1 MIDYDKI
8 SIWDGAPIENVVSP
22 DEEPKRDPN
31 NSYDAVN
38 AQVRHTH
45 RKYSQQTELYFDDP
59 SMNHKSEA
67 WQIIPDEHQ
76 VRTKNNDGTVQ
87 ETNYNIVS
95 PSDEGGPMQGEIRDW
110 IEERIKWHT
119 GSDNILHLRS
129 WWSILNKN
137 VAVPRHS
144 HTYQTKKRTVSGIVW
159 AKGDICPLYVQR
171 PQDSEP
177 DLINNVP
184 GRCVIFSN
192 NTNHWTEP
200 YPHKTTRAGISF
212 DYMIQDQ
219 NVCECDET
227 QMCNRCMH
235 LTKNLHKLGVKN
247 IFSGGSTTVK
257 YEMETEIVEGSGPG
271 DTSHPI
277 TKLVKREFNAPLEKD
292 GVYFRSPPKE
302 YK

>member
-8 SIWDGAPIENVVSP
+8 SIWDGAPIENIVSP

-67 WQIIPDEHQ
+67 WQMNPDEQ
-76 VRTKNNDGTVQ
+76 QKGFFEKKFSRKDGFVQ
-87 ETNYNIVS
+87 ETDYNIVA
-95 PSDEGGPMQGEIRDW
+95 PSDEGGPLQGEIREW
-110 IEERIKWHT
+110 IENRIKWHT

-129 WWSILNKN
+129 WWSILNKD
-137 VAVPRHS
+137 VAVQRHS

-159 AKGDICPLYVQR
+159 AKGDICPLNVQR

-177 DLINNVP
+177 ELINNVP

-212 DYMIQDQ
+212 DYMIQNQDI
-219 NVCECDET
+219 CECNET

-271 DTSHPI
+271 DTSHPTTI
-277 TKLVKREFNAPLEKD
+277 R
-292 GVYFRSPPKE
+292 PPKE

>member
-8 SIWDGAPIENVVSP
+8 SIWDGAPIENIISP
-22 DEEPKRDPN
+22 DEEPKRDPS

-38 AQVRHTH
+38 AQVRHTHKKLLESVDAKVRHTH

-67 WQIIPDEHQ
+67 WQLSPDLVEYG
-76 VRTKNNDGTVQ
+76 TKFGNDHGKLRGLA
-87 ETNYNIVS
+87 
-95 PSDEGGPMQGEIRDW
+95 PSDTSGPMQGEIRDW

-119 GSDNILHLRS
+119 GSDDILHLRS
-129 WWSILNKN
+129 WWSILNKD

-144 HTYQTKKRTVSGIVW
+144 HTYQTKRRTVSGIMW
-159 AKGDICPLYVQR
+159 TKGDICPLYVQR
-171 PQDSEP
+171 PQDPEP

-184 GRCVIFSN
+184 GRLVIFSN
-192 NTNHWTEP
+192 NTNHWTDP

-212 DYMIQDQ
+212 DYMIQNQ
-219 NVCECDET
+219 NLCECDES

-235 LTKNLHKLGVKN
+235 LTKNLHKLGIKN

-277 TKLVKREFNAPLEKD
+277 TIR
-292 GVYFRSPPKE
+292 PPKE

>member
-8 SIWDGAPIENVVSP
+8 SIWDGAPIENIISP
-22 DEEPKRDPN
+22 DEEPKRDPS

-45 RKYSQQTELYFDDP
+45 RKYTQQTELYFDDP

-67 WQIIPDEHQ
+67 WQL
-76 VRTKNNDGTVQ
+76 
-87 ETNYNIVS
+87 S
-95 PSDEGGPMQGEIRDW
+95 PELAPSNTSGPMQGEIRDW

-129 WWSILNKN
+129 WWSILNED
-137 VAVPRHS
+137 VAVPKHS
-144 HTYQTKKRTVSGIVW
+144 HTYQTKKRTVSGIMW
-159 AKGDICPLYVQR
+159 TKGDICPLYVQG
-171 PQDSEP
+171 PQDPEP

-184 GRCVIFSN
+184 GRLVIFSN
-192 NTNHWTEP
+192 NTNHWTDP

-212 DYMIQDQ
+212 DYIIQDQ
-219 NVCECDET
+219 NVCECDES

-235 LTKNLHKLGVKN
+235 LTKNLHKLGIKN

-271 DTSHPI
+271 DTSHPK
-277 TKLVKREFNAPLEKD
+277 TKIVKEVAPWRFSFLD
-292 GVYFRSPPKE
+292 DKE

>member
-1 MIDYDKI
+1 
-8 SIWDGAPIENVVSP
+8 
-22 DEEPKRDPN
+22 
-31 NSYDAVN
+31 
-38 AQVRHTH
+38 
-45 RKYSQQTELYFDDP
+45 
-59 SMNHKSEA
+59 MNHKSEA

-76 VRTKNNDGTVQ
+76 VRTKNKDGTVQ
-87 ETNYNIVS
+87 ETNYNIVA

-144 HTYQTKKRTVSGIVW
+144 HTYQTKKRTVSGIMW
-159 AKGDICPLYVQR
+159 TKGDICPLYVQR

>member
-8 SIWDGAPIENVVSP
+8 SIWDGAPIENIVSP

-76 VRTKNNDGTVQ
+76 VRTKNKDGTVQ
-87 ETNYNIVS
+87 ETNYNVVS

-144 HTYQTKKRTVSGIVW
+144 HTYQTKKRTVSGIMW
-159 AKGDICPLYVQR
+159 TKGDICPLYVQR

>member
-8 SIWDGAPIENVVSP
+8 SIWDGAPIKNIVSP
-22 DEEPKRDPN
+22 DEEPKRDPY

-67 WQIIPDEHQ
+67 WQLSPEEAPS
-76 VRTKNNDGTVQ
+76 N
-87 ETNYNIVS
+87 TN
-95 PSDEGGPMQGEIRDW
+95 GPMQGEIREW
-110 IEERIKWHT
+110 IENRIKWHT

-129 WWSILNKN
+129 WWSILNTG
-137 VAVPRHS
+137 VAVPKHS
-144 HTYQTKKRTVSGIVW
+144 HTYQTKKRTVSGIMW
-159 AKGDICPLYVQR
+159 TKGDICPLYVQR
-171 PQDSEP
+171 PHDSEA

-200 YPHKTTRAGISF
+200 YPHNTTRAGISF

-219 NVCECDET
+219 DICECRET

-257 YEMETEIVEGSGPG
+257 YEMETEIVSGSGPG
-271 DTSHPI
+271 DTAI
-277 TKLVKREFNAPLEKD
+277 DKKYTKLVKREFNAPLEKD